1 MIFEDKKE
9 LLLIIDM
16 QEGFRSKESDSILGN
31 IVKLK
36 KIFDK
41 KVVFLK
47 FINKKNSFFESKL
60 NWTGFQNDKERELF
74 SELRSSDNHI
84 IEHENYTIL
93 NDELKKITILIDQDQ
108 KNQRA
113 DTEIESFMGEVRIV
127 MSISRFKETPESSF
141 RSTTLEEL
149 KRGDKVLLLGL
160 HDENYFKAQYL
171 GRDGYIHRRYFDE
184 DNEEYR
190 DYYISQLKK
199 VNTRMGNLVER
210 YGLQDGRRIYNGRYW
225 LGMTKDMA
233 RASLGTPTNIN
244 RSAHAGGMRREQWV
258 YRSLG
263 LYLYFD
269 GNILSS
275 YQKRD

>member
-1 MIFEDKKE
+1 MRKLILIVGLFIFSSIYQLSFAASLDSLLAIRAE
-9 LLLIIDM
+9 LTHKLDSLTRLIDDIKI
-16 QEGFRSKESDSILGN
+16 QRESI
-31 IVKLK
+31 
-36 KIFDK
+36 
-41 KVVFLK
+41 
-47 FINKKNSFFESKL
+47 
-60 NWTGFQNDKERELF
+60 
-74 SELRSSDNHI
+74 
-84 IEHENYTIL
+84 

-127 MSISRFKETPESSF
+127 LSISRFKETPESSF
-141 RSTTLEEL
+141 RSTTIAEL

-171 GRDGYIHRRYFDE
+171 GRDGYIHRRFFDE